1 MNALEQLLQDDLCR
15 LVDRIATTSW
25 EGVAMGNLARG
36 SELVGRLGDVEARVS
51 ELRLDLLSAYAAWR
65 QALQECGD
73 LWALAALS
81 AEPTTLA
88 EARAA

>member
-1 MNALEQLLQDDLCR
+1 MNPLEQLLQDDLSR
-15 LVDRIATTSW
+15 LVDRIATTTAKGLVMDNLTQGSML
-25 EGVAMGNLARG
+25 VA
-36 SELVGRLGDVEARVS
+36 RLGEAEARVS
-51 ELRLDLLSAYAAWR
+51 GLRLDLLGAYVAWR

-81 AEPTTLA
+81 AEPATLA